1 MSRTSLSSS
10 TTTTTTTGGASSIN
24 QQSWLE
30 CAKWLD
36 SCLVLTEQLRSRL
49 RMNNLKLNEF
59 SCGLRDGV
67 ILCNLL
73 NYLSPGSIDSS
84 QIARRSTQNRSA
96 CIKNIRLFLEACKKE
111 FDLNDQLL
119 FQADMLYDLNVERV
133 FITLSTI
140 SKLKQVELKCNRS
153 GFNIES
159 NQNELENYYNI
170 EPIDECDQMYTPDEA
185 ILDENDAIYQTIM
198 HSGATDDN
206 RRSGVGQVNFSKRDH
221 VTREIYESETKF
233 VRTLNI
239 IVNDF
244 MRQLSPIL
252 NENDKKII
260 FINIET
266 LRNVH
271 SELLDKLREAITGG
285 HGRTSRICSVYDSYK
300 LKLMKEYVD
309 YFGGMQTAI
318 FKVDNLTV
326 KSNEFKNKLDVCR
339 NKSEMGTFKL
349 SDLIRIPYQRVLK
362 YHLLFTELNKN
373 TDEQHTAKKDIQTTL
388 ANMMDLAHY
397 LNEAQRDKEILDQ
410 IDDINKNIQD
420 FNFNSTTLRDFGHL
434 VKDDNVRIKEI
445 GERSAK
451 TRTLL
456 LFEKALFICKSR
468 GDNYQY
474 KGTLMLN
481 DYKIEESGYDSNNNN
496 ASIQI
501 NLVLHND
508 RSKGCSLLF
517 KDDKQKND
525 WKTNI
530 SATID
535 KLLPRGH
542 SNNNHSFSLFNF
554 ERDIVNCS
562 FCKKVLLGVFY
573 QGYKCSKCLSLAHK
587 GCILKFQQCSGTGR
601 NSTGIS
607 FLQPF
612 KALVVTSNDNRRIK
626 FVSYKV
632 RALYS
637 YQGKPQPPDNDV
649 QVLKFKENDIIQ
661 VTDDDDDDWW
671 KGYKIGGSTTTEGCF
686 PKNYVQA
693 LKSPPN
699 YSERSTINGIETIS
713 SNHSVGD
720 FEVKSIEHSSW
731 YSACE
736 RESAETI
743 LNRVPNP
750 VDVAIFL
757 VRPRNEGGYAISIK
771 FNSKV
776 EHIRIHVL
784 KFLLSDGRESANVCL
799 VEQVQFPSIQDLIAH
814 YMVNKLE
821 DNFPQLKTT
830 LGIPFRSA
838 LPPIISEAIAIHDYD
853 AKRNSTGV
861 EIQLVKDREY
871 WVLSKDAMG
880 WWKVYN
886 SDGLI
891 GYAPGNYLREI

>member
-1 MSRTSLSSS
+1 
-10 TTTTTTTGGASSIN
+10 
-24 QQSWLE
+24 
-30 CAKWLD
+30 
-36 SCLVLTEQLRSRL
+36 
-49 RMNNLKLNEF
+49 MNNLKLNEF

-140 SKLKQVELKCNRS
+140 SKLKQVEQKCNRS

-159 NQNELENYYNI
+159 NQHELENYYNI

-198 HSGATDDN
+198 HSGGGGDEN
-206 RRSGVGQVNFSKRDH
+206 RRSGVAAVNFSKRDH

-233 VRTLNI
+233 VKTLNI

-252 NENDKKII
+252 NEIDKRII
-260 FINIET
+260 FINIEA
-266 LRNVH
+266 LKNVH
-271 SELLDKLREAITGG
+271 SELHDKLREAITGG
-285 HGRTSRICSVYDSYK
+285 HGRTSRICIVYDSYK

-326 KSNEFKNKLDVCR
+326 KSNEFKNKLEDCR
-339 NKSEMGTFKL
+339 KKSEMGTFKL

-388 ANMMDLAHY
+388 ENMRDLAHY

-410 IDDINKNIQD
+410 IEDISKNIQD
-420 FNFNSTTLRDFGHL
+420 FNFNSTTLKDFGHL

-445 GERSAK
+445 GERFAK

-468 GDNYQY
+468 GDSYQY
-474 KGTLMLN
+474 KATLMLN
-481 DYKIEESGYDSNNNN
+481 DFKLEESGHDSSNNSST
-496 ASIQI
+496 SIQI
-501 NLVLHND
+501 NLVSIGD
-508 RSKGCSLLF
+508 RSKGHSLLF

-542 SNNNHSFSLFNF
+542 NNNNHTFTLCNF

-573 QGYKCSKCLSLAHK
+573 QGYKCSKCLGLAHK
-587 GCILKFQQCSGTGR
+587 GCIMKFPQCSGTGR
-601 NSTGIS
+601 TSTGIS
-607 FLQPF
+607 ILQPF
-612 KALVVTSNDNRRIK
+612 KTVTDTRRNK
-626 FVSYKV
+626 FISYKV

-637 YQGKPQPPDNDV
+637 YQGKPQPPDNEV

-671 KGYKIGGSTTTEGCF
+671 KGFKIGGSTTAEGCF

-693 LKSPPN
+693 LKTAGN
-699 YSERSTINGIETIS
+699 YSDRSTINGIETIS
-713 SNHSVGD
+713 SSHTLAD
-720 FEVKSIEHSSW
+720 IEVKSIENSSW
-731 YSACE
+731 YVACE
-736 RESAETI
+736 RESSETI
-743 LNRVPNP
+743 LNRVPNAA
-750 VDVAIFL
+750 DVAIFL

-799 VEQVQFPSIQDLIAH
+799 VEQLQFPSIQELIAH
-814 YMVNKLE
+814 YMVNRLE

-838 LPPIISEAIAIHDYD
+838 LPAVISEAIAIHDYD
-853 AKRNSTGV
+853 AKRMSTGV